1 MIKCFVIDN
10 QPLTVKTFEA
20 YINKTPLFKL
30 LGTAASYQAYADL
43 SMPADILLINTE
55 IEPLS
60 EEKMA
65 LLKERSQIL
74 ILMAKAG
81 KEPVRQRCRDE
92 NYDHPGYLELPVT
105 YQLFLQEIGRLIK

>member
-10 QPLTVKTFEA
+10 QPLIVKTFES

-30 LGTAASYQAYADL
+30 LGTARSYQAYADQAVQ
-43 SMPADILLINTE
+43 ADILLINTE

-60 EEKMA
+60 NEQLK
-65 LLKERSQIL
+65 LLRERSQVL

-81 KEPVRQRCRDE
+81 NKPVYASNLNNE
-92 NYDHPGYLELPVT
+92 HEYPGYLELPAS
-105 YQLFLQEIGRLIK
+105 YQVFLNEIGRLIK